1 MLKNTMVKN
10 GLLKSIESGIN
21 MNTTDIARMDKPTLQ
36 KTYAK
41 LTVDR
46 MHEDKWFSD
55 FLNENE
61 LDHNNPE
68 DPNWAIYKQRL
79 SEYRVL
85 NSMIK
90 SIEFQMGKK

>member
-1 MLKNTMVKN
+1 
-10 GLLKSIESGIN
+10 
-21 MNTTDIARMDKPTLQ
+21 MNTTDIARMDRPTLD
-36 KTYAK
+36 KTYSK
-41 LTVDR
+41 LIVDR
-46 MHEDKWFSD
+46 MREDKWFSD

-61 LDHNNPE
+61 LDHDNLE

-90 SIEFQMGKK
+90 SAEYQMGKK